1 MAVKEELHR
10 LVDALEE
17 EDAHEALDYVRWLL
31 EDSETLTD
39 EEIARVEAG
48 KAQMER
54 GEYITLEDLRR
65 QLGE

>member
-10 LVDALEE
+10 LVDVLEE

-54 GEYITLEDLRR
+54 GEYVTLEELRR

>member
-10 LVDALEE
+10 LVDVLDE

-31 EDSETLTD
+31 EETETLTD
-39 EEIARVEAG
+39 EEMARVEAG
-48 KAQMER
+48 KAQIGR
-54 GEYITLEDLRR
+54 GEYVTLEELRR